1 LDERLGG
8 WRQEGVYRMGESFH
22 GLLKFARVGRPIRKE
37 IAMKSIFIGN
47 LDFSTTEDQLRA
59 LFAAHG
65 AVETV
70 TLVRDRDTGQ
80 PRGFAFLEM
89 TNDSEAEKAIQAL
102 NGSALGS
109 GKLTVNEARPKAAS
123 DRGSD
128 LRKREHRRNRF

>member
-1 LDERLGG
+1 
-8 WRQEGVYRMGESFH
+8 
-22 GLLKFARVGRPIRKE
+22 
-37 IAMKSIFIGN
+37 MKNIFIGN

-102 NGSALGS
+102 NGTLLG
-109 GKLTVNEARPKAAS
+109 GRTLTINEARPKLISNS
-123 DRGSD
+123 DSD
-128 LRKREHRRNRF
+128 LRKREHRLNRF